1 MLKKTITYKDYDGNE
16 RTENFWFNLS
26 KAECM
31 EMELSTNGGMQKMIE
46 KIISEK
52 DQTKIVKIFKDI
64 ILKSYGEKSPDG
76 KHFYKSPEISA
87 GFASTEAYSELFM
100 ELATN
105 ADAAAAFMNAVLPNN
120 PEGTLPSGD
129 KLVPMPSNT

>member
-1 MLKKTITYKDYDGNE
+1 MLKKSITFTDYDGNE

-31 EMELSTNGGMQKMIE
+31 EMELSTNGGMQQMIE

-52 DQTKIVKIFKDI
+52 DQAKIVKIFKEI

-105 ADAAAAFMNAVLPNN
+105 ADKAAEFMNAVLPAA
-120 PEGTLPSGD
+120 PENAGTIAALP
-129 KLVPMPSNT
+129 NT

>member
-1 MLKKTITYKDYDGNE
+1 MLKKSITYTDYDGNE

-31 EMELSTNGGMQKMIE
+31 EMELSTSGGMQQLIE

-52 DQTKIVKIFKDI
+52 DQAQLVKMFKEI
-64 ILKSYGEKSPDG
+64 ILKAYGEKSPDG
-76 KHFYKSPEISA
+76 KHFFKSPEISA

-105 ADAAAAFMNAVLPNN
+105 SEAASEFMNAVLPSAPTNAIAAMPTNN
-120 PEGTLPSGD
+120 T
-129 KLVPMPSNT
+129 